1 MRRAEAKLETK
12 LNIYVPSRKEKNRT
26 RNGEVQMYFL
36 INTKEAPTDRKTL
49 EIRVRQNSPDS
60 SCQA

>member
-12 LNIYVPSRKEKNRT
+12 LNIYVPSRKKKKKTGKKWRSAN
-26 RNGEVQMYFL
+26 VFS
-36 INTKEAPTDRKTL
+36 KEAHTERKTL